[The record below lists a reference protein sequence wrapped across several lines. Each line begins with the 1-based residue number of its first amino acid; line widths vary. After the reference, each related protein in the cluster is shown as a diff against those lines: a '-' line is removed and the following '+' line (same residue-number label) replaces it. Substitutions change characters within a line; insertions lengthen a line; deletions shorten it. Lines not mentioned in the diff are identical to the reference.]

1 MIFIIDLAP
10 LLLHS
15 SSVKIPG
22 CLFGRKHL
30 LENKEQ
36 CCGEGNADQV
46 VENILYFT
54 VPGR

>member
-1 MIFIIDLAP
+1 
-10 LLLHS
+10 
-15 SSVKIPG
+15 VKIPG
-22 CLFGRKHL
+22 SLFGGKHL